1 MSTRTLELQEVLSN
15 AFDYSTANMY
25 TIMPGVIVTVHNNL
39 EEMRVDVQPA
49 LNIRDVD
56 GDESSPRPVIIN
68 VPFQLPVSD
77 LGGLTFP
84 IGVGCPVELRW
95 TMRGLDKWKRGN
107 GMPDT
112 PLDLR
117 KFDIQD
123 CIATPGI
130 YPSAM
135 SKNSS
140 ASRTNAHDPN
150 DVVLVHNIGTGNEVE
165 IRLKQSGQVIVTSPS
180 SVEVNCTDATINADT
195 TTTINTGDLIVNGNT
210 TVNGDA
216 NFNSPS
222 FVIASGTYSMTS
234 TGGATSEGT
243 MEWDGSIVLNG
254 IPIETHKHGGVQ
266 TGGDNTGNPIA

>member
-140 ASRTNAHDPN
+140 ASRTLSHDPN
-150 DVVLVHNIGTGNEVE
+150 DVVLVHNIGSGNEVE

-234 TGGATSEGT
+234 TGGATSVGT

-254 IPIETHKHGGVQ
+254 IPIESHRHDGVQ
-266 TGGDNTGNPIA
+266 PGAGTSGTPVA